1 MKNIAFVC
9 MGNTCRS
16 PMAECVLKHFCFE
29 QKDTDFKVASY
40 GLSAENGQNINPL
53 AKQVLK
59 KHKIR
64 YCSHKARKLTDKML
78 KKQDYVFVMTADIK
92 RILKKYD
99 NVYLISEFID
109 GIDIPDPFGLGEV
122 EYEAVFQLLYLSVAK
137 IYKKLKQLER

>member
-16 PMAECVLKHFCFE
+16 PMAECIFKHICHE
-29 QKDTDFKVASY
+29 KKDINYKVASF

-59 KHKIR
+59 NHKIR
-64 YCSHKARKLTDKML
+64 YSFHKAKKLTDKMM
-78 KKQDYVFVMTADIK
+78 KKQDYVFVMTPDIK

-99 NVYLISEFID
+99 NVYLISEFVD

-122 EYEAVFQLLYLSVAK
+122 EYEAVFNLLYLSVQK
-137 IYKKLKQLER
+137 IYQKLKLEN